1 MEDKFKGMEHE
12 LVECSQVRK
21 KDIVLDEK
29 SSPPRFV
36 VVSDI
41 SVSKP
46 GKHGVAKYNFVGT
59 NVVTKKTA
67 EVKVTGA
74 DKLRRCK
81 LIKHQASLVLLNEWK
96 SEFEAFNEDLLE
108 AINLPFGQVPADALA
123 KIREILAQHKE
134 KQREKP
140 DEPEWRI
147 TFKYVETPYFIDI
160 SEINV
165 EK

>member
-21 KDIVLDEK
+21 KDIILDEK
-29 SSPPRFV
+29 SNPPRFV
-36 VVSDI
+36 SVGEI
-41 SVSKP
+41 STSKP
-46 GKHGVAKYNFVGT
+46 GKHGVAKFNFMGT

-67 EVKVTGA
+67 EVKTTGA

-81 LIKHQASLVLLNEWK
+81 LIKHQASLILLNEWK

-108 AINLPFGQVPADALA
+108 NITLPLEQVPTEALA
-123 KIREILAQHKE
+123 KIREILAKYKKSQGE
-134 KQREKP
+134 NP
-140 DEPEWRI
+140 DEPEWKI